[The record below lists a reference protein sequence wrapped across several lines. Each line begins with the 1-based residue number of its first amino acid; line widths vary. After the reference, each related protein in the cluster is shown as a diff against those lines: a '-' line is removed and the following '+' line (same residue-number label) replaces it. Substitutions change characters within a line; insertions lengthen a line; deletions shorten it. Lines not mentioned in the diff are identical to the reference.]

1 MSRCFCETWDWRA
14 NHRKKQEASSLPD
27 FFLARPWPG
36 VAVWCI
42 LYISDFVL
50 TVTCA
55 RLYKR
60 GVADKIVFEGSFELN
75 PFFQR
80 DIDSLSFVSPRF
92 LATLVLNATLLV
104 IIWALEYDSL
114 PDFYAFVLGA
124 SICLQL
130 AVHVRHLRNLFL
142 FRAMRDT
149 EVIRGRIEYTRPLI
163 LRMSSVEFLAFSG
176 LYGVLFVF
184 TKSWFVLGG
193 TFACFLTAGKHWWL
207 ARKHVA
213 RKPS

>member
-1 MSRCFCETWDWRA
+1 LRE
-14 NHRKKQEASSLPD
+14 
-27 FFLARPWPG
+27 FFLSSPWPG

-42 LYISDFVL
+42 LYVSDFVL

-60 GVADKIVFEGSFELN
+60 AVAEKIVFEGSFELN

-92 LATLVLNATLLV
+92 LAMLVLNAVLLV

-114 PDFYAFVLGA
+114 PDFYSFVLGA
-124 SICLQL
+124 FICLQL

-142 FRAMRDT
+142 FRALRNT
-149 EVIRGRIEYTRPLI
+149 EVVRGRIEYTRPLI
-163 LRMSSVEFLAFSG
+163 LRLSSVEFLAFSG
-176 LYGVLFVF
+176 LYGLLFVF
-184 TKSWFVLGG
+184 TKSWFVMGG
-193 TFACFLTAGKHWWL
+193 AFACCLTAGKHWWL
-207 ARKHVA
+207 ARKHVPI
-213 RKPS
+213 KSS

>member
-1 MSRCFCETWDWRA
+1 LRE
-14 NHRKKQEASSLPD
+14 
-27 FFLARPWPG
+27 FFLTSPWHG

-55 RLYKR
+55 RLYKHW
-60 GVADKIVFEGSFELN
+60 VADKIVFEGSFELN
-75 PFFQR
+75 PIFQR

-92 LATLVLNATLLV
+92 LATLVLNAVLLV

-114 PDFYAFVLGA
+114 PELYSCVLGA
-124 SICLQL
+124 FICLQL
-130 AVHVRHLRNLFL
+130 AVHVRHWRNLFS
-142 FRAMRDT
+142 FRAMRGTD
-149 EVIRGRIEYTRPLI
+149 VVRGRIEYTRPYI

-176 LYGVLFVF
+176 LYGLLFVF
-184 TKSWFVLGG
+184 TKSWFVVGG

-207 ARKHVA
+207 ARKHA
-213 RKPS
+213 TSKPS